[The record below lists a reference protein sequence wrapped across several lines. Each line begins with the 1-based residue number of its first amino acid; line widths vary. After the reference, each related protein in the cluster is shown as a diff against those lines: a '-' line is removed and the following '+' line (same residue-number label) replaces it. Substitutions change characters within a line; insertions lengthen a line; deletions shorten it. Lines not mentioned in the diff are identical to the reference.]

1 LQLADDTLV
10 SETLAGSHAAYE
22 QLVARYERLVFKVA
36 WSYARQRDGA
46 LDICQDVFVK
56 AFRKLG
62 TYRRGGAF
70 RAWLM
75 SLTHRE
81 CVDWLRGNRRYRDWV
96 DLDEAPEPVCEP
108 NQEDGLLA
116 DETRRGLLDRLDRL
130 NPRQRQA
137 LTMRY
142 FDRAPVREIADTL
155 ACTEGVARN
164 ILFRGLAKMR
174 AEAKTTGRNP

>member
-1 LQLADDTLV
+1 MQLADDTLV
-10 SETLAGSHAAYE
+10 SETIAGSHAAYE
-22 QLVARYERLVFKVA
+22 QLVSRYEKLVFKVA
-36 WSYARQRDGA
+36 WSYAKQRESA

-62 TYRRGGAF
+62 SYRGDGAF

-75 SLTHRE
+75 RITHHE
-81 CVDWLRGNRRYRDWV
+81 SVNWLRSNRRHLDWI
-96 DLDEAPEPVCEP
+96 DLDDVADPACAPQ
-108 NQEDGLLA
+108 QENDLIV

-142 FDRAPVREIADTL
+142 FDRAPVRDIASAL

-164 ILFRGLAKMR
+164 ILFRGLEKMR
-174 AEAKTTGRNP
+174 LEARTTGRET